1 MVETGQPAMGPSVT
15 YSNSRRDAV
24 LYQWQM
30 MFRSRPSQL
39 ALAFGSLAVGLSALV
54 SMGPTFAACLATVVS
69 VALAI
74 PAILALIAVAY
85 LGGMSTRANRAVLIR
100 HTVTLTAGG
109 VVEESAYGR
118 HESYWTAVD
127 GVLESGGYVYIFTTQ
142 FSAYMI
148 PAAAF
153 GSLEQRQ
160 AFVAYAR
167 QCLQQA
173 SPAPR

>member
-1 MVETGQPAMGPSVT
+1 MVEAGQPAMGPSVT
-15 YSNSRRDAV
+15 YSNTRRD
-24 LYQWQM
+24 LLLFQWQM
-30 MFRSRPSQL
+30 VFRSRPNQL
-39 ALAFGSLAVGLSALV
+39 LVGFGIPAAGLSALV
-54 SMGPTFAACLATVVS
+54 VVGFTPGGYLAAVVNM
-69 VALAI
+69 ALMV

-85 LGGMSTRANRAVLIR
+85 LGGMSTRANRAILAR
-100 HTVTLTAGG
+100 HTVTLTARG
-109 VVEESAYGR
+109 VVEETAYGR
-118 HESYWTAVD
+118 SESYWTAVD
-127 GVLESGGYVYIFTTQ
+127 RVLESGGYVYIFTTQ

-173 SPAPR
+173 SPSTR